1 MKERSEKKIEIFIN
15 KDNCLRIPNITRNLS
30 LSHSFI
36 EIIAIEVRAF
46 SKIDF
51 QKWSILGNSLCR
63 LWVIPEVVEN
73 PYFDDLCILIEPL
86 ACWS

>member
-1 MKERSEKKIEIFIN
+1 MKERSEKKIKSNVE

-36 EIIAIEVRAF
+36 EIIAIEVGAF

-63 LWVIPEVVEN
+63 LWVIPGVVELKYTCHKSN
-73 PYFDDLCILIEPL
+73 LCISIV
-86 ACWS
+86 